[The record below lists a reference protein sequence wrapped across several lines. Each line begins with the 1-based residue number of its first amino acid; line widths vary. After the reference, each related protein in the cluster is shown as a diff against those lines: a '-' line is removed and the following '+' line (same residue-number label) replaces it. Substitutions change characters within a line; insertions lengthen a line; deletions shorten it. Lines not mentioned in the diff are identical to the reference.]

1 MALNDYFTVFGL
13 PRKLR
18 VDDLALQ
25 RRFYELSR
33 QHHPDFHQAA
43 DAARQAETLARSA
56 LVNRA
61 YRALRE
67 PLSRVEYL
75 IALEEGR
82 EVREGATDK
91 PMAPRELLQEMLDVQ
106 EALEEAKAAGMAGD
120 ATARLRAER
129 ARLEERYAGEA
140 EVIVARAAEWDRL
153 VDEGGDRKALL
164 AWFKQR
170 LATRAY
176 LRTVIDDL
184 SDALGE
190 REEGHVSHRR
200 H

>member
-1 MALNDYFTVFGL
+1 VSDYFTVFGL
-13 PRKLR
+13 PRKLG
-18 VDDLALQ
+18 VDAEALQ

-33 QHHPDFHQAA
+33 QHHPDFHQGA
-43 DAARQAETLARSA
+43 DAERQAEVLSQSA
-56 LVNRA
+56 LINRA

-67 PLSRVEYL
+67 PIARVEYL

-91 PMAPRELLQEMLDVQ
+91 PKAPRELLEEMMEVQ
-106 EALEEAKAAGMAGD
+106 EALEEAKAEGLAGEGG
-120 ATARLRAER
+120 TRLREER
-129 ARLEERYAGEA
+129 RRLEERYAAEA
-140 EVIVARAAEWDRL
+140 AAIVARSAAWDRL
-153 VDEGGDRKALL
+153 VDDNGDRRPLL
-164 AWFKQR
+164 EWFKQR

-190 REEGHVSHRR
+190 REGQHVSHRR

>member
-1 MALNDYFTVFGL
+1 VSDYFTVFGL

-18 VDDLALQ
+18 VDVEALQ

-33 QHHPDFHQAA
+33 LHHPDFHQGA
-43 DAARQAETLARSA
+43 DAERQAEALERSA

-61 YRALRE
+61 YRALRD
-67 PLSRVEYL
+67 PLARVEYL

-82 EVREGATDK
+82 DAREGAADK
-91 PMAPRELLQEMLDVQ
+91 PRAPRELLQEMLEVQ
-106 EALEEAKAAGMAGD
+106 EALEEAKVEGVGAEAAV
-120 ATARLRAER
+120 RLLQER
-129 ARLEERYAGEA
+129 ARLQERHAAEA
-140 EVIVARAAEWDRL
+140 AAVVERAEEWDRL
-153 VDEGGDRKALL
+153 VDEGGDRTALRE
-164 AWFKQR
+164 WFKQR

-184 SDALGE
+184 SEALGE
-190 REEGHVSHRR
+190 REEDHVSHRR

>member
-1 MALNDYFTVFGL
+1 VSDYFTVFGL

-18 VDDLALQ
+18 VDVEALQ

-33 QHHPDFHQAA
+33 LHHPDFHQGA
-43 DAARQAETLARSA
+43 DAERQAEALERSA

-61 YRALRE
+61 YRALRD
-67 PLSRVEYL
+67 PLARVEYL

-82 EVREGATDK
+82 DAREGAADK
-91 PMAPRELLQEMLDVQ
+91 PRAPRELLQEMLEVQ
-106 EALEEAKAAGMAGD
+106 EALEEATAEGVGAEAAV
-120 ATARLRAER
+120 RLLQER
-129 ARLEERYAGEA
+129 ARLQERHAAEA
-140 EVIVARAAEWDRL
+140 AAVVERAEEWDRL
-153 VDEGGDRKALL
+153 VDEGGDRTALRE
-164 AWFKQR
+164 WFKQR

-184 SDALGE
+184 NEALGE
-190 REEGHVSHRR
+190 REEDHVSNRR

>member
-1 MALNDYFTVFGL
+1 MSDYFSVFGL
-13 PRKLR
+13 ARKLG
-18 VDDLALQ
+18 VDGEALQ

-33 QHHPDFHQAA
+33 EHHPDFHQGA
-43 DAARQAETLARSA
+43 DATRQADALAQSA

-61 YRALRE
+61 YRALRD
-67 PLSRVEYL
+67 PLARVEYL

-82 EVREGATDK
+82 ETREGATEK
-91 PMAPRELLQEMLDVQ
+91 PKAPRELLQEMLEVQ
-106 EALEEAKAAGMAGD
+106 EALEEAKAEGLGGD
-120 ATARLRAER
+120 AAARLREER
-129 ARLEERYAGEA
+129 GRLEARHAAEA
-140 EVIVARAAEWDRL
+140 EAMIARFPEWDRL
-153 VDEGGDRKALL
+153 VDAGGDRKALL
-164 AWFKQR
+164 EWFKQR

-190 REEGHVSHRR
+190 REEDHVSHRR